1 MSRRLAI
8 PSPGWL
14 HRAPTWV
21 HNTAV
26 GAGLVGALAFGAVGP
41 SQAFADPGGA
51 PNANASASA
60 QGNAAAGGAG
70 TNSSA
75 SGNSANAPG
84 QQKQDP
90 GPTVRDQGGILVTS
104 LTTTSSTDTTKNYP
118 NPGATKDN
126 PVPPTYTGSTT
137 TGSTGDVKS
146 GDAAS
151 HDTGSFGSTGV
162 IHQPQPLS
170 NADQNSGGAN
180 GQCSG
185 TNNGPYCSTRDGTP
199 SLNGNGNGNAYGKPC
214 AGCVGRADNKNP
226 QGQKPGGNDHNA
238 GYECDSNKGI
248 GKTNPAHTG
257 CTTPTSIVC
266 PPGTDHAGQNVTPC
280 NNPPSVCPPGTDH
293 AGQNVSP
300 CDNPP
305 SVCPP
310 GTDHA
315 GQNVTP
321 CDNPPSVCPPGT
333 DHAGQNVTPCDDIT
347 VIPGCVVTA
356 ENPCTTPPPG
366 CVGTV
371 ANNFCSEVLGE
382 VNQKPTV
389 VDGVSLPTTNK
400 PGVQVLGEKVTRGST
415 LPFTGTDA
423 IGLVTTSALFLLG
436 GSVLMWLGRRR
447 RTD

>member
-14 HRAPTWV
+14 DRAPTWV
-21 HNTAV
+21 HRTAV
-26 GAGLVGALAFGAVGP
+26 GAGLVGALALGVVGP

-51 PNANASASA
+51 PNANASATA
-60 QGNAAAGGAG
+60 QGSAGSNASNAGATG
-70 TNSSA
+70 SP
-75 SGNSANAPG
+75 GNSAAAPG
-84 QQKQDP
+84 QVKQDP
-90 GPTVRDQGGILVTS
+90 GPTVSSQGGILVSS
-104 LTTTSSTDTTKNYP
+104 LTTSSGNTKDYP

-126 PVPPTYTGSTT
+126 PVLPNYTGSTT

-146 GDAAS
+146 GSAAS
-151 HDTGSFGSTGV
+151 HDTGSFGSTDV

-170 NADQNSGGAN
+170 TADQNSGGAN

-185 TNNGPYCSTRDGTP
+185 TNNGPYCSTRDGAP

-226 QGQKPGGNDHNA
+226 QGQKPGGSDHNA

-257 CTTPTSIVC
+257 CTSTPPQCVPTDANHHC
-266 PPGTDHAGQNVTPC
+266 GTDCVPTGANHHCGTDCVPTDANHHCGSDCVPTANNNNCQPPQCQAGQSGTPPNCVTNHP
-280 NNPPSVCPPGTDH
+280 
-293 AGQNVSP
+293 Q
-300 CDNPP
+300 
-305 SVCPP
+305 
-310 GTDHA
+310 
-315 GQNVTP
+315 
-321 CDNPPSVCPPGT
+321 
-333 DHAGQNVTPCDDIT
+333 
-347 VIPGCVVTA
+347 CVPTA
-356 ENPCTTPPPG
+356 DNPCTTPTG
-366 CVGTV
+366 CVATAANNFCGNPPSGCKPTP

-400 PGVQVLGEKVTRGST
+400 PGVQVLGEKVTRGGT

-423 IGLVTTSALFLLG
+423 LGLATTSALFLLG
-436 GSVLMWLGRRR
+436 GTVLLWLGRRR
-447 RTD
+447 RTA